1 MPSINR
7 AINYLLHNRKQFLDS
22 CIKNLGFV
30 FPDKLYLTLRYRCLM
45 GRWIDWNNP
54 KAFTEKIQWL
64 KLYDYKPEY
73 VEIVD
78 KLRVKDIVKSKIG
91 GKYVI
96 PTLAV
101 WDSVENVN
109 IDTLPSQFVLKT
121 THGGGGT
128 GVVVCPDKLKFN
140 KSDAFKKLSHSMSSV
155 VGKEF
160 REKPYYNVPR
170 RIIAEQYISTSEYDL
185 KDYKFFCFN
194 GKVKFFKVDFGRFV
208 EHHANYYSTCGEL
221 LPFGERGLE
230 PDCNH
235 VEIMPSNLDEMI
247 RIAEVLSEGYKY
259 LRVDLYNVDGK
270 IYFGELT
277 LYPGGGMIPYTS
289 TVWDEKIGSYLN
301 LA

>member
-170 RIIAEQYISTSEYDL
+170 RIIAEQYISTSECDL

-194 GKVKFFKVDFGRFV
+194 GKVNFFKVDFGRFV

-277 LYPGGGMIPYTS
+277 LYPGGGMVPYTS

>member
-170 RIIAEQYISTSEYDL
+170 RIIAEQYISTSECDL